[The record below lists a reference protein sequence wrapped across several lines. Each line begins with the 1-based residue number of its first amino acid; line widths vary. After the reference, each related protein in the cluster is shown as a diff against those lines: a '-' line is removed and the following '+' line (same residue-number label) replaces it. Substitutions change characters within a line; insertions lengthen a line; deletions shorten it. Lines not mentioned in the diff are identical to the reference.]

1 MSRLSREEIKEI
13 AKPALLKLG
22 KNVKDRKSFAK
33 VWLPRLFE
41 VPRLSNRPRKGEW
54 STSRKLKPFSK
65 KLTKFAAEV
74 QAACRSTRLF
84 LSSPYPAGYFADLAP
99 KMCEFAECIQRAL
112 SQRDLTPSVSPR
124 AVHLTWLV
132 EWIRKEK
139 GHPHY
144 PEISSLL
151 DLVFILADTKPG
163 KGLSS
168 DADLQKLVDRTNKKL
183 VDRTNKKSLRKNQAE
198 LCAWFVENLDLPDDL
213 TRRFA
218 KIAEKEDILPAS

>member
-1 MSRLSREEIKEI
+1 MTRRSGEEEKKEIKEI

-54 STSRKLKPFSK
+54 STARKLKPFSK

-74 QAACRSTRLF
+74 QATCRSTRLF

-99 KMCEFAECIQRAL
+99 KMREFAECIQRVL

-132 EWIRKEK
+132 EWIRKET

-144 PEISSLL
+144 RDISSLL

-168 DADLQKLVDRTNKKL
+168 EADLQKLVDRT
-183 VDRTNKKSLRKNQAE
+183 KKSLRKNQAE
-198 LCAWFVENLDLPDDL
+198 LCAWFGENLDLPDDL

-218 KIAEKEDILPAS
+218 KIAEDRLTGQLN